1 MNFKKVGE
9 YGAILVGIY
18 LVVVHGS
25 GAASVLKNGA
35 SGGAQ
40 LVSAFQ
46 GRAS

>member
-1 MNFKKVGE
+1 MRKIAE
-9 YGAILVGIY
+9 YAAGMIGIY
-18 LVVVHGS
+18 LIVVHGS

-40 LVSAFQ
+40 LVSSFQ